1 MSHSFQEKINIF
13 DLKCLKDQLN
23 LLGSPEMIKA
33 VYIKTTVNQNIQKVK

>member
-13 DLKCLKDQLN
+13 DLECLKDQLN
-23 LLGSPEMIKA
+23 LLGGPEMIKA